1 MIKIE
6 FPANR
11 ADIAL
16 ALGAALTT
24 IGGGAVCRAV
34 GMAPELAAGYGG
46 QTEGGHLA
54 DDYTDRPET
63 AETVTGPATSTEPAP
78 VATAVQDAEVDTKG
92 VAKDPAFC
100 ANAKDPFY
108 ATGKRAGQWKKRQG
122 VADDAYDI
130 WYEDQLEAVSG
141 GLRDDAA
148 ADEEAAPPVDAAAAF
163 APSTQQAA
171 PVDPDVPKDCGTFM
185 GWVAKMQASGA
196 VSQEQVGAAYSTA
209 GLEVADLFG
218 PDAAAVA
225 QNVATLYGILSAQV
239 AR

>member
-16 ALGAALTT
+16 ALGSALTT
-24 IGGGAVCRAV
+24 IGSAEPQPEVTTV
-34 GMAPELAAGYGG
+34 GAPE
-46 QTEGGHLA
+46 QVHTPEK
-54 DDYTDRPET
+54 PET
-63 AETVTGPATSTEPAP
+63 AETVAEPATSMESAPA
-78 VATAVQDAEVDTKG
+78 ATAAPDAEVDTKG

-148 ADEEAAPPVDAAAAF
+148 PDEEVTPPVDAAAAF

-196 VSQEQVGAAYSTA
+196 ITQAQVGEAYDTA
-209 GLEVADLFG
+209 GFEVADLFD

-225 QNVATLYGILSAQV
+225 RNVATLYGILSAQV